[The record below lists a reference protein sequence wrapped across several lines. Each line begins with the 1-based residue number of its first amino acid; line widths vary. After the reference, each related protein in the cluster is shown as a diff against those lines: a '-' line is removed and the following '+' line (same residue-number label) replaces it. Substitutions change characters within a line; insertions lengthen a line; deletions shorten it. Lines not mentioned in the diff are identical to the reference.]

1 MDAVKE
7 HKETT
12 PAKKYITPNLKNV
25 VPYLWKQESSSGSQH
40 MSVIDGTDDNVGS
53 ESLKMSITKSAST
66 KVMKNRRQS
75 AVMLRSTRGNR
86 DTVFDLNI
94 AADEKVVMEE
104 RLIYINILRSTY
116 HKLIEHG
123 LLEQRGLI
131 VHALDESLEFAEDAA
146 AKGQPL
152 QDWNALEVASDS
164 YAIPLEWTL
173 LRLFRLLFKFK
184 RSKLDLDYF
193 TISYQVRQVIVF
205 VHAHNLAREVFKK
218 EFSKGAVLTECEK
231 CVLDE
236 SDEQVRL
243 ANASLAKL
251 DEVDVGVVKSHYV
264 CQILLNRAAYYLNKL
279 KKHGLMSEKEAAGF
293 LEEIQENLKHLL
305 ECKEVY
311 HTDEMNSSHKM
322 KRFRAASIACTLCP
336 SNTSRTDGLTQ
347 APKKKLEQWNL
358 YEEVSKQNL
367 DIIKKDAPLVS
378 ASAVAQDE
386 RIDYFE

>member
-25 VPYLWKQESSSGSQH
+25 VPYLWKQELSSGSQH
-40 MSVIDGTDDNVGS
+40 VSVKGGTDNNVEDGTYDNVGT

-94 AADEKVVMEE
+94 ATDEKVVMEE

-236 SDEQVRL
+236 
-243 ANASLAKL
+243 
-251 DEVDVGVVKSHYV
+251 
-264 CQILLNRAAYYLNKL
+264 
-279 KKHGLMSEKEAAGF
+279 
-293 LEEIQENLKHLL
+293 
-305 ECKEVY
+305 
-311 HTDEMNSSHKM
+311 
-322 KRFRAASIACTLCP
+322 
-336 SNTSRTDGLTQ
+336 
-347 APKKKLEQWNL
+347 
-358 YEEVSKQNL
+358 
-367 DIIKKDAPLVS
+367 
-378 ASAVAQDE
+378 
-386 RIDYFE
+386 

>member
-1 MDAVKE
+1 
-7 HKETT
+7 
-12 PAKKYITPNLKNV
+12 
-25 VPYLWKQESSSGSQH
+25 
-40 MSVIDGTDDNVGS
+40 MS
-53 ESLKMSITKSAST
+53 LM
-66 KVMKNRRQS
+66 
-75 AVMLRSTRGNR
+75 
-86 DTVFDLNI
+86 
-94 AADEKVVMEE
+94 
-104 RLIYINILRSTY
+104 
-116 HKLIEHG
+116 
-123 LLEQRGLI
+123 
-131 VHALDESLEFAEDAA
+131 
-146 AKGQPL
+146 
-152 QDWNALEVASDS
+152 
-164 YAIPLEWTL
+164 
-173 LRLFRLLFKFK
+173 
-184 RSKLDLDYF
+184 
-193 TISYQVRQVIVF
+193 
-205 VHAHNLAREVFKK
+205 
-218 EFSKGAVLTECEK
+218 
-231 CVLDE
+231 

>member
-40 MSVIDGTDDNVGS
+40 VSVKDGTDDNVGT

-94 AADEKVVMEE
+94 ATDEKVVMEE

-184 RSKLDLDYF
+184 HSKLDLDYF
-193 TISYQVRQVIVF
+193 TISYQVRQAIVF
-205 VHAHNLAREVFKK
+205 IHAHNLAREVFKK
-218 EFSKGAVLTECEK
+218 EFSKGAVLTESEK

-322 KRFRAASIACTLCP
+322 KR
-336 SNTSRTDGLTQ
+336 LTQ
-347 APKKKLEQWNL
+347 APQKKLEQWNL
-358 YEEVSKQNL
+358 YEEVSKRNL
-367 DIIKKDAPLVS
+367 DIIKEDAPLVS

-386 RIDYFE
+386 HIDYFE

>member
-94 AADEKVVMEE
+94 ATDEKIVMEE